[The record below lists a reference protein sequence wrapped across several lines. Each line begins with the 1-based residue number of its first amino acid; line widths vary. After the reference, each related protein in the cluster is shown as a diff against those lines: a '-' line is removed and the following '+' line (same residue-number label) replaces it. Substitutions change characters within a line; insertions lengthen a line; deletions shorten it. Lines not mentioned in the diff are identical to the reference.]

1 MINFR
6 FHVVSIIAVFLA
18 IAIGTVLGSAFVGRG
33 VVDRLQNQID
43 RVQKNADEANSENER
58 LKSDAGATARYI
70 DQTAAY
76 AVGRSLP
83 GVTVAVVSERGLEGG
98 VLDAQATLAR
108 DAGAAVPGVVWL
120 EERWSLSRAEDLTA
134 LRAATG
140 LTTRAPAALR
150 TQAAALLG
158 QRLAAGA
165 PATGDDVLTNLANA
179 DFVTLSGVAGSP
191 APTAADFVAGARG
204 LVLGGPQ
211 SPLPDGVEPALAGG
225 MLDGAAKV
233 VVGEAFVATEEVTD
247 RATWIDSIADADA
260 LRNRL
265 STVDDVEGTAG
276 QVASVLALAE
286 LGAGGHG
293 NYGLGRDPTV
303 PAKVVTVPSTK

>member
-1 MINFR
+1 MVNFR

-33 VVDRLQNQID
+33 VVDRLQGRID
-43 RVQKNADEANSENER
+43 EVQKNADEARAENEQ
-58 LKSDAGATARYI
+58 LKSDAAATDRYV

-83 GVTVAVVSERGLEGG
+83 GVRVSVVAERGVDGG

-108 DAGAAVPGVVWL
+108 DAGAVVPGVVWL
-120 EERWSLSRAEDLTA
+120 EERWGLDRAEDLTA
-134 LRAATG
+134 LRDATG
-140 LTTRAPAALR
+140 LSTRAPAALR

-158 QRLAAGA
+158 RRLA
-165 PATGDDVLTNLANA
+165 TGPPLTGEDVLGNLAA
-179 DFVTLSGVAGSP
+179 AQFVTLSGVAGSP
-191 APTAADFVAGARG
+191 APTVADFAAGARG

-211 SPLPDGVEPALAGG
+211 SPLPVGVEPALAGG
-225 MLDGAAKV
+225 MLDAAAEV
-233 VVGEAFVATEEVTD
+233 VVGQVFAATDDVPD
-247 RATWIDSIADADA
+247 RATWIDAIGGSDA

-265 STVDDVEGTAG
+265 STVDDVEVTAG
-276 QVASVLALAE
+276 QVATVLALAE

-293 NYGLGRDPTV
+293 DYGLGRDPTV
-303 PAKVVTVPSTK
+303 PEKVVTVPSAR